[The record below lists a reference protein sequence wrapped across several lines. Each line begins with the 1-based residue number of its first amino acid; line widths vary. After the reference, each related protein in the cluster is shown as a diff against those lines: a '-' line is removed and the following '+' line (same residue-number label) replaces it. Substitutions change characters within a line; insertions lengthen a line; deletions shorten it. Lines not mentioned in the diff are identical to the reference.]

1 LLSLKQVR
9 KVLQENQLHLSK
21 KMGQNFL
28 IDRNIRDKILQ
39 AAEVA
44 EGDLV
49 VEIGPGLGALTEG
62 ILEKGARVWAVEK
75 DRGLYR
81 VLRQRLSSP
90 DLELICEDALK
101 VDWEKFLPGDQGDYK
116 LVANLPYNI
125 TTPLLFFLLDYS
137 HLFSHMV
144 IMVQKEVGE
153 RFCAKPESKQY
164 GSLTLK
170 LEYHAEVETLFTV
183 ASGSFFPRP
192 DVSSLVLRLIP
203 RSSPPVAVKNEKL
216 LFQII
221 NLGFGQRRKTMANN
235 LKRGGWTPDHIQAAF
250 DFCGLEDRVRAEE
263 LDLLKFSCLANA
275 FVEQK
280 EGGLRE

>member
-1 LLSLKQVR
+1 MLSLKQVR
-9 KVLQENQLHLSK
+9 KLLKVNQLHLSK

-39 AAEVA
+39 AAGVA
-44 EGDLV
+44 AGDLV

-62 ILEKGARVWAVEK
+62 FLEKGARVWAVEK

-81 VLRQRLSSP
+81 VLGERLPSS

-101 VDWEKFLPGDQGDYK
+101 VDWEKLLPEDHGSYK

-125 TTPLLFFLLDYS
+125 TTPLLFHLLDYS

-153 RFCAKPESKQY
+153 RFSASPESKQY

-170 LEYHAEVETLFTV
+170 LEYCAQVESLFLV
-183 ASGSFFPRP
+183 APGSFFPQP
-192 DVSSLVLRLIP
+192 DVSSLVLKITP
-203 RSSPPVAVKNEKL
+203 RTSPPVTVKDELL
-216 LFQII
+216 LFEII
-221 NLGFGQRRKTMANN
+221 NLGFGQRRKTLANN
-235 LKRGGWTPDHIQAAF
+235 LKRGGWVPDQIKAAF
-250 DFCGLEDRVRAEE
+250 DFCGLEKRVRAEE
-263 LDLLKFSCLANA
+263 LDLHKFSCLANV
-275 FVEQK
+275 FVRQK
-280 EGGLRE
+280 EGE